1 MTFLVNI
8 ANTLPTITEI
18 HKQNGVLPRY
28 FAAKANHIDKQV
40 FEIARRDYYN
50 LQDNRYIILGHLNWL
65 ITGPLE
71 DREVWVYTG
80 SPIYDMGGKE
90 PISIPGLLTQNRAAV
105 RFLSGQ
111 IPAVKNYFDR
121 PNAYEEFWEPEAST

>member
-1 MTFLVNI
+1 MSFNVSLETI
-8 ANTLPTITEI
+8 LPTITEKHI
-18 HKQNGVLPRY
+18 QRGSLPRY

-65 ITGPLE
+65 IAGQLE
-71 DREVWVYTG
+71 DREMWVYTG

-105 RFLSGQ
+105 RFLSKQ
-111 IPAVKNYFDR
+111 IPAVKNYLTDYKQF
-121 PNAYEEFWEPEAST
+121 YIET

>member
-1 MTFLVNI
+1 MSFNVSLETI
-8 ANTLPTITEI
+8 LPTITEKHI
-18 HKQNGVLPRY
+18 QRGSLPRY

-65 ITGPLE
+65 IAGQLE
-71 DREVWVYTG
+71 DREMWVYTG

-105 RFLSGQ
+105 RFLSKT
-111 IPAVKNYFDR
+111 IPAVKNHLTDYKQFYVGD
-121 PNAYEEFWEPEAST
+121 

>member
-28 FAAKANHIDKQV
+28 FAAKANHIDKEV
-40 FEIARRDYYN
+40 FELTRRGWEQYYDIN
-50 LQDNRYIILGHLNWL
+50 YVVLGHLNWV

-71 DREVWVYTG
+71 DREMWVYTG

-90 PISIPGLLTQNRAAV
+90 PISIPGVLTQNRAAV
-105 RFLSGQ
+105 KFLSRR
-111 IPAVKNYFDR
+111 IPILENHLTNYQQF
-121 PNAYEEFWEPEAST
+121 YTGV